1 MVLETINKGKKCCC
15 AGCGYDA
22 FCKGVC
28 KAHYEQI
35 RKYGK
40 PVGPIKPHIKARGGI
55 TNKYP
60 NEYRAWNLM
69 KRRCYNHNDRSYRN
83 YGSRGIKVCDR
94 WINSFQNFLED
105 MGSKPDGCSLDRIDT
120 NKDYSPENCRWAD
133 WWTQQRNRR
142 NNRAVPCIK
151 KHRRKFLLTIQNG
164 GNILHKLYNTEEEA
178 ILARD
183 SITAEWRDH
192 A

>member
-1 MVLETINKGKKCCC
+1 MLETINKGKKCRCI
-15 AGCGYDA
+15 GCEYDA

-40 PVGPIKPHIKARGGI
+40 PMGAIIPHIKARGGI
-55 TNKYP
+55 TKKYP

-83 YGSRGIKVCDR
+83 YGGRGIKVCDR

-105 MGSKPDGCSLDRIDT
+105 MGCKPDGCSLDRINPD
-120 NKDYSPENCRWAD
+120 KDYSPENCRWA
-133 WWTQQRNRR
+133 TNRQQQRNRR
-142 NNRAVPCIK
+142 NNRREPCIVEWEGK
-151 KHRRKFLLTIQNG
+151 YYVQVEKNGVHRRRLCDTL
-164 GNILHKLYNTEEEA
+164 E
-178 ILARD
+178 LAR
-183 SITAEWRDH
+183 SVRD
-192 A
+192 AFDKELDEIWS